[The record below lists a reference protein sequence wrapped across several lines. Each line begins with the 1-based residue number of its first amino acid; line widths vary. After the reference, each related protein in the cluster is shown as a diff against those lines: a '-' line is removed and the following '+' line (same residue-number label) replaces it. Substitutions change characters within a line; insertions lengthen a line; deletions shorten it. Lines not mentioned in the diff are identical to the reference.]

1 MSKYGSIVPEDIAS
15 NSFDFHGASIE
26 IETDSDAFGNEY
38 QPKWGFFAK
47 GHYGVT
53 NTIPPPHFVGIKSNI
68 PLIVDQYDFT
78 SNWDFVYMTAK
89 DYNIESSMDGETWD
103 TLYSGIIPST
113 NFYTQKCEFEPVI
126 CKYIRFIVSSTYDR
140 RGYKWLQGKN
150 FKIYGTLAGDMLYI
164 NQHAYGIP
172 K

>member
-1 MSKYGSIVPEDIAS
+1 
-15 NSFDFHGASIE
+15 
-26 IETDSDAFGNEY
+26 
-38 QPKWGFFAK
+38 
-47 GHYGVT
+47 
-53 NTIPPPHFVGIKSNI
+53 
-68 PLIVDQYDFT
+68 
-78 SNWDFVYMTAK
+78 MTAK

-150 FKIYGTLAGDMLYI
+150 FKIYGTLAGNKLYT
-164 NQHAYGIP
+164 NRHAYAIP
-172 K
+172 KKV